1 MIFIFITD
9 LHTGQEGE
17 LAHNIDLRQNFAD
30 TLTAITKQPYD
41 YLVIGGDLCLFE
53 GNAQIY
59 QWQKEQLDRL
69 AKPYFIIPGNH
80 DDTIILSE
88 MFSHLPLVGE
98 AEIYY
103 EVLIDGQT
111 FLFLD
116 TARGVT
122 SDLQKSW
129 LQERLAN
136 CQAERLTIFMHH
148 PPVLMGVPHMDQR
161 HALKDRDEIIEIL
174 NQTKTHKDIFCGH
187 YHVQKSVFMD
197 RISIHITPSLFF
209 QIDQL
214 KEEFG
219 VDHLNIAYNVIE
231 IRSDRM
237 TTSIHYL
244 PGNLV

>member
-41 YLVIGGDLCLFE
+41 YLVIGGDLSLFE

-88 MFSHLPLVGE
+88 LFSHLPLVGE

-111 FLFLD
+111 FLF
-116 TARGVT
+116 
-122 SDLQKSW
+122 
-129 LQERLAN
+129 
-136 CQAERLTIFMHH
+136 
-148 PPVLMGVPHMDQR
+148 
-161 HALKDRDEIIEIL
+161 
-174 NQTKTHKDIFCGH
+174 
-187 YHVQKSVFMD
+187 
-197 RISIHITPSLFF
+197 
-209 QIDQL
+209 
-214 KEEFG
+214 
-219 VDHLNIAYNVIE
+219 
-231 IRSDRM
+231 
-237 TTSIHYL
+237 
-244 PGNLV
+244 

>member
-17 LAHNIDLRQNFAD
+17 LAHNIDLRQNFLD
-30 TLTAITKQPYD
+30 TLAAITKRPYD
-41 YLVIGGDLCLFE
+41 YLIIGGDLCLFE

-80 DDTIILSE
+80 DDTILLSE
-88 MFSHLPLVGE
+88 LFNHLPLVGE

-103 EVLIDGQT
+103 EVLIDHKT
-111 FLFLD
+111 YLFLD
-116 TARGVT
+116 TARGMT

-129 LQERLAN
+129 LKERLAN
-136 CQAERLTIFMHH
+136 CEEERITIFMHH
-148 PPVLMGVPHMDQR
+148 PPALMGVSHMDQR
-161 HALKDRDEIIEIL
+161 HALKDRDEIIAIL
-174 NQTKTHKDIFCGH
+174 NLTNIHKDIFCGH

-214 KEEFG
+214 KEEFA

-231 IRSDRM
+231 IKEDLM
-237 TTSIHYL
+237 TTSMHYL